1 MKWLLGSVQLLI
13 AAAIGWLLAQSVLML
28 TGVTA
33 LSIQPEPALAPP
45 VVSLPRDHWQST
57 TPQPSV
63 QQASTSGI
71 PLTQLPL
78 RWLGQ
83 LRASMPN
90 ASALSDS
97 LVVLGFKQEQKVLGV
112 GDSLAPGIRIDQIDQ
127 QGIIIDNQGRQE
139 RFAWPQARPMTGVR
153 SLDP

>member
-1 MKWLLGSVQLLI
+1 MKWVLRPVQLLI

-45 VVSLPRDHWQST
+45 VVRFPLDHWQPT
-57 TPQPSV
+57 TPLPGIEPV
-63 QQASTSGI
+63 STNGL
-71 PLTQLPL
+71 PMTQLPL
-78 RWLGQ
+78 QWLGQ
-83 LRASMPN
+83 LRTASPN
-90 ASALSDS
+90 GDLSQS
-97 LVVLGFKQEQKVLGV
+97 LVVLGFEQEQKVLGV
-112 GDSLAPGIRIDQIDQ
+112 GDRLAPGIRIAQIDQ

-139 RFAWPQARPMTGVR
+139 RFAWPQTRPMTGVR